1 MSLPDLWNLDG
12 RVAIVS
18 GAGSPAGI
26 GFAAARALGEL
37 GAGIVLT
44 ATSGR
49 VLERAAELRAS
60 GITATGLVARL
71 DDEEQVD
78 ALAADLAASGIRPT
92 IVVNNAGMIATGDP
106 EMLHG
111 DATMSLADWNAS
123 LAMNLTTAFL
133 LTRAML
139 PGMREVGWGRV
150 ICVSS
155 VSGPLMASRGDVGY
169 AAAKAGMLGYVR
181 ALAVDEALFGITAR
195 RGCSC
200 RSSAAGA
207 PRRSPP
213 RSRGSRRRARPT
225 RPGSSSRSTAATRS
239 PRSAADRPGPQA
251 RERLAA
257 GPSLRAGWR
266 RRRNHDPTPHAVTR
280 AIASST
286 IPMLIFE

>member
-139 PGMREVGWGRV
+139 PGMREAGWGRV

-181 ALAVDEALFGITAR
+181 ALAVDEALFGITANAVAPGWIATASQLPSEAEEGLLVPLKRSGRPEEVASAVAWLATPGAAYTTGQLIAVDGGNAVAEER
-195 RGCSC
+195 R
-200 RSSAAGA
+200 
-207 PRRSPP
+207 
-213 RSRGSRRRARPT
+213 
-225 RPGSSSRSTAATRS
+225 
-239 PRSAADRPGPQA
+239 
-251 RERLAA
+251 
-257 GPSLRAGWR
+257 
-266 RRRNHDPTPHAVTR
+266 
-280 AIASST
+280 
-286 IPMLIFE
+286 

>member
-1 MSLPDLWNLDG
+1 MTLPDLWNLDG

-49 VLERAAELRAS
+49 VLDRAAELRAS

-181 ALAVDEALFGITAR
+181 ALAVDEALFGITANAVAPGWIATASQLPSEAEEGLLVPLKRSGRPEEVASAVAWLATPGAAYTTGQLIAVDGGNAVAEER
-195 RGCSC
+195 R
-200 RSSAAGA
+200 
-207 PRRSPP
+207 
-213 RSRGSRRRARPT
+213 
-225 RPGSSSRSTAATRS
+225 
-239 PRSAADRPGPQA
+239 
-251 RERLAA
+251 
-257 GPSLRAGWR
+257 
-266 RRRNHDPTPHAVTR
+266 
-280 AIASST
+280 
-286 IPMLIFE
+286 

>member
-26 GFAAARALGEL
+26 GFATARALGEL

-181 ALAVDEALFGITAR
+181 ALAVDEALFGITANAVAPGWIATASQLPSEAEEGLLVPLKRSGRPEEVASAVAWLATPGAAYTTGQLIAVDGGNAVAEER
-195 RGCSC
+195 R
-200 RSSAAGA
+200 
-207 PRRSPP
+207 
-213 RSRGSRRRARPT
+213 
-225 RPGSSSRSTAATRS
+225 
-239 PRSAADRPGPQA
+239 
-251 RERLAA
+251 
-257 GPSLRAGWR
+257 
-266 RRRNHDPTPHAVTR
+266 
-280 AIASST
+280 
-286 IPMLIFE
+286 

>member
-1 MSLPDLWNLDG
+1 MNLPDLWNLDG

-26 GFAAARALGEL
+26 GFACARALGEL

-44 ATSGR
+44 ATSDR
-49 VLERAAELRAS
+49 VHERAAELRAA

-78 ALAADLAASGIRPT
+78 ALAVDLAVSGIRPT
-92 IVVNNAGMIATGDP
+92 IVVNNAGMIASGDP

-139 PGMREVGWGRV
+139 PGMREAGWGRV
-150 ICVSS
+150 VCVSS
-155 VSGPLMASRGDVGY
+155 VSGALMASRGDVGY

-181 ALAVDEALFGITAR
+181 ALAVDEALFGITANAVAPGWIATASQLPSEAEEGLLVPLKRSGRPEEVASAVAWLATPGAAYTTGQLIAVDGGNAVAEER
-195 RGCSC
+195 R
-200 RSSAAGA
+200 
-207 PRRSPP
+207 
-213 RSRGSRRRARPT
+213 
-225 RPGSSSRSTAATRS
+225 
-239 PRSAADRPGPQA
+239 
-251 RERLAA
+251 
-257 GPSLRAGWR
+257 
-266 RRRNHDPTPHAVTR
+266 
-280 AIASST
+280 
-286 IPMLIFE
+286 

>member
-1 MSLPDLWNLDG
+1 MTLPDLWNLDG

-18 GAGSPAGI
+18 GAGSAEGI

-44 ATSGR
+44 ATSER
-49 VLERAAELRAS
+49 VHERAAELRAA
-60 GITATGLVARL
+60 GIPATGLVARL

-111 DATMSLADWNAS
+111 DALMSLADWNAS

-139 PGMREVGWGRV
+139 PGMRELGWGRV

-181 ALAVDEALFGITAR
+181 ALAVDEALFGITANTVAP
-195 RGCSC
+195 GWIATASQLPSEAEEGLLVPLK
-200 RSSAAGA
+200 RSG
-207 PRRSPP
+207 
-213 RSRGSRRRARPT
+213 RPAEVA
-225 RPGSSSRSTAATRS
+225 S
-239 PRSAADRPGPQA
+239 
-251 RERLAA
+251 
-257 GPSLRAGWR
+257 
-266 RRRNHDPTPHAVTR
+266 
-280 AIASST
+280 AIAWLASPGAAYT
-286 IPMLIFE
+286 TGQLIAVDGGNAVAEERR

>member
-181 ALAVDEALFGITAR
+181 ALAVDEALFGITANAVAPGWIATASQLPSEAEEGLLVPLKRSGRPEEVASAVAWLATPGAAYTTGQLIAVDGGNAVAEER
-195 RGCSC
+195 R
-200 RSSAAGA
+200 
-207 PRRSPP
+207 
-213 RSRGSRRRARPT
+213 
-225 RPGSSSRSTAATRS
+225 
-239 PRSAADRPGPQA
+239 
-251 RERLAA
+251 
-257 GPSLRAGWR
+257 
-266 RRRNHDPTPHAVTR
+266 
-280 AIASST
+280 
-286 IPMLIFE
+286 

>member
-1 MSLPDLWNLDG
+1 MTLPDLWNLDG

-26 GFAAARALGEL
+26 GFACARALGEL

-44 ATSGR
+44 ATSDR
-49 VLERAAELRAS
+49 VHERAAELRAA

-78 ALAADLAASGIRPT
+78 ALAADLAVSGIRPT
-92 IVVNNAGMIATGDP
+92 IVVNNAGMIASGDP

-150 ICVSS
+150 VCVSS

-181 ALAVDEALFGITAR
+181 ALAVDEALFGITANAVAPGWIATASQLPSEAEEGLLVPLKRSGRPEEVASAVAWLATPGAAYTTGQLIAVDGGNAVAEER
-195 RGCSC
+195 R
-200 RSSAAGA
+200 
-207 PRRSPP
+207 
-213 RSRGSRRRARPT
+213 
-225 RPGSSSRSTAATRS
+225 
-239 PRSAADRPGPQA
+239 
-251 RERLAA
+251 
-257 GPSLRAGWR
+257 
-266 RRRNHDPTPHAVTR
+266 
-280 AIASST
+280 
-286 IPMLIFE
+286 

>member
-1 MSLPDLWNLDG
+1 MTLPDLWNLDG

-18 GAGSPAGI
+18 GAGSAEGI

-44 ATSGR
+44 ATSER
-49 VLERAAELRAS
+49 VHERAAELRAA
-60 GITATGLVARL
+60 GIPATGLVARL

-139 PGMREVGWGRV
+139 PGMRELGWGRV

-181 ALAVDEALFGITAR
+181 ALAVDEALFGITANTVAP
-195 RGCSC
+195 GWIATASQLPSEAEEGLLVPLK
-200 RSSAAGA
+200 RSG
-207 PRRSPP
+207 
-213 RSRGSRRRARPT
+213 RPAEVA
-225 RPGSSSRSTAATRS
+225 S
-239 PRSAADRPGPQA
+239 
-251 RERLAA
+251 
-257 GPSLRAGWR
+257 
-266 RRRNHDPTPHAVTR
+266 
-280 AIASST
+280 AIAWLASPGAAYT
-286 IPMLIFE
+286 TGQLIAVDGGNAVAEERR